1 MKSNLPLLP
10 LLAATAGLLLVPSAL
25 HGQSQP
31 SRWLEAGGL
40 ALRQGHPQEAE
51 ADFRHEL
58 EAAPNSSDAYLG
70 LGLAQLRQGHAD
82 EARASLGKSIDL
94 NPTLPGAHLFRG
106 IAEFQMNAIDAALPD
121 FEAEINLQP
130 KNAEAYT
137 WLGIAN
143 LQAGKPQA
151 AATAFDHAGTL
162 RPNDQSLLYYQ
173 VRAHTL
179 AAQQSFRT
187 LFAADPD
194 SAFVHRAQAEI
205 YAEAQQ
211 PDKAVEEYQA
221 ALKRSPNDPELYEA
235 LGDALQKISHTT
247 EASAAYESELKINP
261 QSAIALYNLGKI
273 QVQTGDPAKG
283 VEYLQ
288 RAVEAHAAPAPTD
301 FYLGFGLAKLGKNE
315 DAAHWLEQALDNHP
329 SDFIRQSD
337 YYELGR
343 VYQKLGR
350 HEDSHKML
358 DALKK
363 MKEHPA
369 AASE

>member
-1 MKSNLPLLP
+1 MMRTVRQAVVLAVAAAPLL
-10 LLAATAGLLLVPSAL
+10 L
-25 HGQSQP
+25 HAQVGQP

-58 EAAPNSSDAYLG
+58 EASPDSADAYLG
-70 LGLAQLRQGHAD
+70 LGLAQLREGNAD
-82 EARASLGKSIDL
+82 EARASLSKSIGA
-94 NPTLPGAHLFRG
+94 NPALPGAHLFRG
-106 IAEFQMNAIDAALPD
+106 IAEFQANALDAALSD
-121 FEAEINLQP
+121 FEVEVQLQP

-143 LQAGKPQA
+143 LQAGKPPE

-162 RPNDQSLLYYQ
+162 RPDDQSLLYYQ

-179 AAQQSFRT
+179 AAQQSFRQ
-187 LFAADPD
+187 LFKDDPD

-211 PDKAVEEYQA
+211 PDKAVAEYQA
-221 ALKRSPNDPELYEA
+221 ALKRSPNDAELYEA

-247 EASAAYESELKINP
+247 EASSAYESELKINP
-261 QSAIALYNLGKI
+261 HSAIALFNLGKI
-273 QVQTGDPAKG
+273 QVQTGDPAQG
-283 VEYLQ
+283 VDYLR
-288 RAVEAHAAPAPTD
+288 RAVEAHASPAPTD
-301 FYLGFGLAKLGKNE
+301 FYLGFGLVKLGRDE
-315 DAAHWLEQALDNHP
+315 EAAHWLEKVLDHEP

-350 HEDSHKML
+350 AADSRKML
-358 DALKK
+358 DKLKK
-363 MKEHPA
+363 MKEQPA
-369 AASE
+369 PANE

>member
-1 MKSNLPLLP
+1 MTTKLPIFA
-10 LLAATAGLLLVPSAL
+10 LLAVLAGGLAARADLRA
-25 HGQSQP
+25 QTQP

-58 EAAPNSSDAYLG
+58 DAVPNSADAYLG
-70 LGLAQLRQGHAD
+70 LGLAELRQGNAD
-82 EARASLGKSIDL
+82 EARAALGKATEL
-94 NPTLPGAHLFRG
+94 APTLPGAHLFRG
-106 IAEFQMNAIDAALPD
+106 IAEFQMNAVDAALPD
-121 FEAEINLQP
+121 FEAEVALQP

-162 RPNDQSLLYYQ
+162 RPDDQSLLYYQ

-179 AAQQSFRT
+179 AAQQSFRS
-187 LFAADPD
+187 LFARDPD

-211 PDKAVEEYQA
+211 PDKAVVEYQA

-235 LGDALQKISHTT
+235 LGDALQKISHTA
-247 EASAAYESELKINP
+247 EASSAYEAELKINP
-261 QSAIALYNLGKI
+261 HSGIALYNLGKI
-273 QVQTGDPAKG
+273 QVQTGDPAQG
-283 VEYLQ
+283 VEYLR
-288 RAVEAHAAPAPTD
+288 RALEAHTAAAPTN
-301 FYLGFGLAKLGKNE
+301 FYLGFGLAKMGKNE
-315 DAAHWLEQALDNHP
+315 EAVHWLEQVLENQP
-329 SDFIRQSD
+329 TDFIRQSD

-343 VYQKLGR
+343 IYQKLGR
-350 HEDSHKML
+350 RADSQKML

-369 AASE
+369 SAS